1 MRVFLLT
8 AAAIGIAVVSLGTA
22 AEATPITFDSTV
34 SFTHNA
40 SSNLTFQS
48 SGLNTSLTVGAP
60 ATVITDFITVM
71 VASGAAT
78 DSGTVSAN
86 FTFTTPNGLQT
97 DSGSVAGGQ
106 VNGSS
111 ANGTLSITW
120 PNQPVEFD
128 FTDGIKLDVTLGN
141 LSESCSGNNCLSA
154 GGPYDISGTFFLL
167 SGPTTTAVP
176 EPLTL
181 SLFGAGLAGAAAL
194 RRRSK
199 KAQKA

>member
-1 MRVFLLT
+1 MRTFLLT
-8 AAAIGIAVVSLGTA
+8 AAAVGIAVVSFGTA
-22 AEATPITFDSTV
+22 AEATPITFASSV
-34 SFTHNA
+34 SFTHNS
-40 SSNLTFQS
+40 SSNLTFHS

-78 DSGTVSAN
+78 DSGTVAAN
-86 FTFTTPNGLQT
+86 FTFTTPSGMQT
-97 DSGSVAGGQ
+97 DSGSITGEQ

-111 ANGTLSITW
+111 SNSTLSITW

-141 LSESCSGNNCLSA
+141 LSENCSGNNCLNA
-154 GGPYDISGTFFLL
+154 GGSYDISGTFFLL
-167 SGPTTTAVP
+167 SGPTTAVP

>member
-1 MRVFLLT
+1 MRTFLLT
-8 AAAIGIAVVSLGTA
+8 AAAVGVAVISFGSA

-34 SFTHNA
+34 SFTHNS

-71 VASGAAT
+71 VANGAAT
-78 DSGTVSAN
+78 DSGTVAAN
-86 FTFTTPNGLQT
+86 FAFTTPSGLQT
-97 DSGSVAGGQ
+97 DSGSITGGQ
-106 VNGSS
+106 VNGNPG
-111 ANGTLSITW
+111 NGTLSITW

-141 LSESCSGNNCLSA
+141 LNVSCSGNNCLNTDI
-154 GGPYDISGTFFLL
+154 PYDLSGTFFLL
-167 SGPTTTAVP
+167 SGPTTAVP

-194 RRRSK
+194 RRRGK
-199 KAQKA
+199 KARKA